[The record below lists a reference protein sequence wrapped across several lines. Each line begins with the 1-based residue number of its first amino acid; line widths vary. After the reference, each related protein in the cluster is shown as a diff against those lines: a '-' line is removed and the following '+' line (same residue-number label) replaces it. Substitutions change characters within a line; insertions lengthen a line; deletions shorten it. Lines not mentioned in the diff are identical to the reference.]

1 MIAKTVRTNYSISY
15 HRRFSNFKQEDDDDK
30 NTLSLMDFQIILVI
44 SSPAS
49 QIMMKKINYYNSK
62 AKLQKKISYMPSS
75 AS

>member
-1 MIAKTVRTNYSISY
+1 
-15 HRRFSNFKQEDDDDK
+15 
-30 NTLSLMDFQIILVI
+30 MDFQIILVI

-62 AKLQKKISYMPSS
+62 AKLQIKISYMPSS